1 MFVSKREFVLAHKG
15 WVVSVITN
23 SSLLPSTRSST
34 QRWTVSAVDGWAQP
48 TASAF
53 WCPITTLERLA
64 PKAVAAWTARPQA
77 TPTAH
82 RLRDRRATKAKT
94 QRHTWA
100 QTTTTCHRQRTT
112 YPVGKTKEAQQMA
125 RPSSPNKE
133 RRPCKAPRPTSKSA
147 TDMSMQSFQNEL
159 EPPEKRRRRRQQLP
173 KNTLPNTNPPQG
185 TLPRNLIFKR
195 GAQ

>member
-64 PKAVAAWTARPQA
+64 PKAVAAWTARSQT

-82 RLRDRRATKAKT
+82 RLRDRKATNAKT

-112 YPVGKTKEAQQMA
+112 YPVGITKKHNKWRA
-125 RPSSPNKE
+125 RRRRININDLARRRDPRRRARQTCQCHPSK
-133 RRPCKAPRPTSKSA
+133 
-147 TDMSMQSFQNEL
+147 NEI
-159 EPPEKRRRRRQQLP
+159 EPPE
-173 KNTLPNTNPPQG
+173 NTLPNTNPPQG

>member
-1 MFVSKREFVLAHKG
+1 MVEGNSDEPRPRAAFDTNPLTPKQTRASFKVIRPQDHGVFVSKREFVLAHKG

-64 PKAVAAWTARPQA
+64 PKAVAAWTARSQT

-82 RLRDRRATKAKT
+82 RLRDRKATRAK
-94 QRHTWA
+94 
-100 QTTTTCHRQRTT
+100 RTT
-112 YPVGKTKEAQQMA
+112 ALMGA
-125 RPSSPNKE
+125 NDNNL
-133 RRPCKAPRPTSKSA
+133 PTTA
-147 TDMSMQSFQNEL
+147 NHV
-159 EPPEKRRRRRQQLP
+159 PPWAKR
-173 KNTLPNTNPPQG
+173 
-185 TLPRNLIFKR
+185 
-195 GAQ
+195 